1 MCDFKEINQLI
12 GEWEGKLLRYA
23 CQILHD
29 HGEAQDAVQN
39 AFIRYIRK
47 KRENQEERI
56 IHPGA
61 WLIRATR
68 NVCLDVLKS
77 ARNRKESPLTGDEF
91 FSSFA
96 SPDVETAQ
104 SDDISMMR
112 QLIGQL
118 SPREQEIL
126 ALRFEQKLR
135 YEQIA
140 QIMDISVSNTGVLLH
155 QTIGKLKKA
164 WFARED
170 RGDL

>member
-1 MCDFKEINQLI
+1 MCDFKEINHLI

-23 CQILHD
+23 SQILQD

-47 KRENQEERI
+47 KREKQEERI

-61 WLIRATR
+61 WLLRATR
-68 NVCLDVLKS
+68 NICLDVLKS
-77 ARNRKESPLTGDEF
+77 ARNKKELPLNGDEY

-96 SPDVETAQ
+96 SPDVEAAQ

-112 QLIGQL
+112 DLIARL
-118 SPREQEIL
+118 SPREQMIL
-126 ALRFEQKLR
+126 SLRFEQRLR

-140 QIMDISVSNTGVLLH
+140 QIMEISTSNTGVLLH

-164 WFARED
+164 WAARED